1 MVESAFPL
9 PVNTNAEPLIFS
21 LLTPEALL
29 EVFVELLLLELE
41 ALVLLD
47 VFDLVSFPVELVLLV
62 ELLLFALVPLVPL
75 VPLVELLLVPLVEF
89 DDDDDDDAFAEEDVV
104 AYFPLFFPPNLDP
117 YN

>member
-47 VFDLVSFPVELVLLV
+47 VFDLVSFPVELV
-62 ELLLFALVPLVPL
+62 PLVPL

-89 DDDDDDDAFAEEDVV
+89 ECDDDDDDDDAEEDAEEDVV